1 MSHGGHSH
9 GGNGMHGGERPMLT
23 THASTAAMDHHG
35 GSSNHG
41 DHSGE
46 MAGHVVRASFYFIL
60 LNYFLK
66 TFLKQFQFDK
76 PGLPRKSFTENNEAT
91 AVFALFI

>member
-9 GGNGMHGGERPMLT
+9 GGDGMHGGE
-23 THASTAAMDHHG
+23 SMDHHG

-46 MAGHVVRASFYFIL
+46 MAGHVVRSYQRLA
-60 LNYFLK
+60 
-66 TFLKQFQFDK
+66 
-76 PGLPRKSFTENNEAT
+76 FTSYC
-91 AVFALFI
+91 

>member
-9 GGNGMHGGERPMLT
+9 GGDGMHGGERPMLT

-46 MAGHVVRASFYFIL
+46 MAGHVVRSY
-60 LNYFLK
+60 
-66 TFLKQFQFDK
+66 
-76 PGLPRKSFTENNEAT
+76 
-91 AVFALFI
+91 

>member
-9 GGNGMHGGERPMLT
+9 GGDGMHGGERQMLT
-23 THASTAAMDHHG
+23 THASTAAMDHHE

-46 MAGHVVRASFYFIL
+46 MAGHVVRSYQRLA
-60 LNYFLK
+60 
-66 TFLKQFQFDK
+66 
-76 PGLPRKSFTENNEAT
+76 FTSYC
-91 AVFALFI
+91 